1 MREVKNQEQD
11 ENESIADEAQTAV
24 KLVLINISS
33 HAYPFRFS

>member
-1 MREVKNQEQD
+1 MEEMKNQEQD
-11 ENESIADEAQTAV
+11 ENESIADEVQTAV